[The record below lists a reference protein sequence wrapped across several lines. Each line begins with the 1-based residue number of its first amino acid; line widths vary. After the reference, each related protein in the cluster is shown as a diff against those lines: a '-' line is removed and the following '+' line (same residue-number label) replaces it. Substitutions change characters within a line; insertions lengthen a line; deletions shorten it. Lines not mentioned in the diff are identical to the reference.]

1 MIVRSPV
8 DELQRSCFSCSNHA
22 LLHGPPRWP
31 FAPANPPSVYAKIDG
46 TGQLRLSGEEKMR
59 RLSARQLR
67 VAFDKQRRR
76 IVIARPGCHAFII
89 VCDGLKSAF
98 NIGKIFR
105 SAEAFG
111 AQAVH
116 LVGIDC
122 FNPYPAQG
130 TLRQVP
136 AKFFGDF
143 EQSYQ
148 ILCNDG
154 YTPFDLQPATEVA
167 LPRVVLPKRSAL
179 VMGHEEF
186 GPSFTADHYPDITP
200 IRISMYGQV
209 ESLNVSVA
217 ASIVMYE
224 YVRHHSQ

>member
-1 MIVRSPV
+1 M
-8 DELQRSCFSCSNHA
+8 
-22 LLHGPPRWP
+22 G
-31 FAPANPPSVYAKIDG
+31 
-46 TGQLRLSGEEKMR
+46 RLSEHQIRM
-59 RLSARQLR
+59 
-67 VAFDKQRRR
+67 AFEKQRRR
-76 IVIARPGCHAFII
+76 NVMAKPGCHEFII
-89 VCDGLKSAF
+89 VCDGLKSDF

-116 LVGIDC
+116 LVGIDS
-122 FNPYPAQG
+122 FNPYPARG

-148 ILCNDG
+148 MLCDED
-154 YTPFDLQPATEVA
+154 YTPFVLRPDTGSV
-167 LPRVVLPKRSAL
+167 LPQVRLPKRSAF

-186 GPSFTADHYPDITP
+186 GPSFTADRYPDITP
-200 IRISMYGQV
+200 ICIPMYGQV

-224 YVRHHSQ
+224 YVRQHGQ